1 MFYEKV
7 IIGTQEDEINDK
19 RLCSMS

>member
-1 MFYEKV
+1 MLYEKV
-7 IIGTQEDEINDK
+7 IIGTQEDEINDE